1 MLPHRY
7 DERGSASHRAFAHVT
22 FSTGTATLRCSRSNA
37 EKWRYERD
45 IEARVP
51 ATNASSSK
59 TTRSGTKS
67 GAGAPAHN

>member
-37 EKWRYERD
+37 EKWRYERHRTFGARACNERII
-45 IEARVP
+45 IED
-51 ATNASSSK
+51 NAFRYKIGS
-59 TTRSGTKS
+59 RCAGT
-67 GAGAPAHN
+67 